1 MRLAVAQFRG
11 SGTRGDRFA
20 PDCSPVGEWGM
31 IDLRGDHTSP
41 NGICIILS
49 KDDTGPIAG
58 ALRDLGDVAD
68 LDLPVPGQIRTFLEN
83 RLGVTFPTAAT
94 RRIMLRELLL
104 DLGDLP
110 GKWGKLQKRTDNF
123 VRAIVAGVEL
133 FNVPVVG
140 GGSVHTE
147 NFTKANST
155 TLGPTLTW
163 TEVLGDAEVFS
174 NKWRNVT
181 NNDDLYTRAEHDC
194 GSADMY
200 TQGKIDWTSS
210 GNWMIFAR
218 YSSSAQTF
226 YMLAGNNVSSQGAT
240 LIKVVSGAETQLG
253 STATV
258 VTNENTQ
265 YLYRIE
271 CNGSQIR
278 CLVDGAE
285 VISPQTDTGI
295 TTGQRGGIG
304 AFAPPTQVRWD
315 DYEHGSLGSPTLIN
329 VATFATT
336 TTFGTPSTSLGV
348 SLATFATV
356 TTFTS
361 PIVSGGSGGVFVT
374 LQPFLIQTTIFGA
387 TPSTTITPPNQV
399 TIAITLQPFDIATGF
414 GVPTI
419 LGTQPVAPTHLTP
432 ATDILYSTAIP
443 PEVIRLS
450 SLDAIT
456 KVTTRLEILNG
467 DGTIFMTDFA
477 IESGSVTV
485 SLDRDERRT
494 LDIALHDPDDH
505 INHSPTGLWYDKIL
519 VPYRG
524 IRFRNHVWEAPLG
537 RFYIDRISEPDFP
550 NIVTLTGRDQSKRLL
565 LDKLPYATT
574 FLSGE
579 APEDVIRVIATNGGI
594 TRMNLVVTG
603 KTLGR
608 DITFERGT
616 SRWEIISNL
625 AEAFSLEIFF
635 DPVGYLILRPFRD
648 PTTSPSIWTFQTG
661 ANVGNLASFT
671 KSANDTRLF
680 NHIVVVGQSTAQIP
694 VTATAENNLA
704 GSAVSVDRLGRRTFP
719 YESNFVSTLSQA
731 QDLADTL
738 LQVMALE
745 SYEMEFE
752 ALVASW
758 LEVGEVVD
766 IIDPRPW
773 TDQPTRFLLTDLTI
787 PLGLGSMS
795 GTGKRVQLV
804 R

>member
-11 SGTRGDRFA
+11 TGVRDDRFV
-20 PDCSPVGEWGM
+20 PDCTPAGEWGM
-31 IDLRGDHTSP
+31 IDLRGDHTSRD
-41 NGICIILS
+41 GLCIILG
-49 KDDTGPIAG
+49 KDDTGPIPG
-58 ALRDLGDVAD
+58 AALDLGDVDD
-68 LDLPVPGQIRTFLEN
+68 LDLPVPDATKEFLEQ
-83 RLGVTFPTAAT
+83 RLEVTFPTART
-94 RRIMLRELLL
+94 RRVMLRELLL
-104 DLGDLP
+104 DLGDQP
-110 GKWGKLQKRTDNF
+110 GKWTKLAKANDSY
-123 VRAIVAGVEL
+123 VRLVIVGVEL
-133 FNVPVVG
+133 FRVPVIS
-140 GGSVHTE
+140 GGSTHAE
-147 NFTKANST
+147 AFTKANST

-163 TEVLGDAEVFS
+163 TEVIGNAEVFS

-181 NNDDLYTRAEHDC
+181 NNSDLYTRAEHDC

-200 TQGKIDWTSS
+200 AQAKVDYTSS
-210 GNWMIFAR
+210 GSWILCAR

-226 YMLAGNNVSSQGAT
+226 YMAVGNNQSSEGAL
-240 LIKVVSGAETQLG
+240 LIRVVAGSETQLG
-253 STATV
+253 SYATV
-258 VTNENTQ
+258 ATSEGVQ

-278 CLVDGAE
+278 VLVDGAE
-285 VISPQTDTGI
+285 VINQTDPSPI
-295 TTGQRGGIG
+295 ATGQRGGLG
-304 AFAPPTQVRWD
+304 AFAPATQIRWD
-315 DYEHGSLGSPTLIN
+315 DYEHGSLGSPTLVN
-329 VATFATT
+329 LSTFDTVTTFGTPFTWPGITLDPMATT
-336 TTFGTPSTSLGV
+336 TTFSSPAV
-348 SLATFATV
+348 S
-356 TTFTS
+356 S
-361 PIVSGGSGGVFVT
+361 GSGGVFIT
-374 LQPFLIQTTIFGA
+374 LQPILIQTTIFA
-387 TPSTTITPPNQV
+387 PTVSTTIAPPNQV
-399 TIAITLQPFDIATGF
+399 TISITLQPIDIQTGF
-414 GVPTI
+414 GTISI
-419 LGTQPVAPTHLTP
+419 LGTQPVVPTHLTP
-432 ATDILYSTAIP
+432 AVDILYSSAIP
-443 PEVIRLS
+443 PEVIRAS
-450 SLDAIT
+450 SLDAVT

-467 DGTIFMTDFA
+467 DGTIFMADFA

-494 LDIALHDPDDH
+494 LDIALHDPDDL
-505 INHSPTGLWYDKIL
+505 INYSPTGLWYDKIL

-524 IRFRNHVWEAPLG
+524 IRYRNHVWEAPLG

-550 NIVTLTGRDQSKRLL
+550 NIVTITGRDQAKRLL

-574 FLSGE
+574 FLAAE

-594 TRMNLVVTG
+594 TRMNLVTTG

-616 SRWEIISNL
+616 SRWEIIANL

-648 PTTSPSIWTFQTG
+648 PSSTASIWTFQTG
-661 ANVGNLASFT
+661 ATVGNLASFT

-680 NHIVVVGQSTAQIP
+680 NHVVVVGQSTAQTP
-694 VTATAENNLA
+694 VTAEAENALP
-704 GSAVSVDRLGRRTFP
+704 GSPVNIERIGRRTFP

-745 SYEMEFE
+745 SYEMEFQ

-766 IIDPRPW
+766 IVDPRPW
-773 TDQPTRFLLTDLTI
+773 TNQPTRFLLTDLTI
-787 PLGLGSMS
+787 PLGLGPMS